1 MIAKIRLDR
10 NPPVRR
16 NSNDGTK
23 ARRIGPENQ
32 LCVGRQ
38 WAVAGELEI
47 EQIVEKTIRAEAE
60 DALRERAPR

>member
-16 NSNDGTK
+16 NSNYGAK
-23 ARRIGPENQ
+23 ARRIGPEDQ
-32 LCVGRQ
+32 LCIGRQ

-47 EQIVEKTIRAEAE
+47 EQIVEKTIRAEG
-60 DALRERAPR
+60 DRR